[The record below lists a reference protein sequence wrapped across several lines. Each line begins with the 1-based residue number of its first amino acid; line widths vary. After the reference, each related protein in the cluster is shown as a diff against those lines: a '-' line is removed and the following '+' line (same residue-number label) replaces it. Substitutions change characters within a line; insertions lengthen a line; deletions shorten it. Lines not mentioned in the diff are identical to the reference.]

1 MIQQTEPTIGEKEQK
16 AVAEYLESGGW
27 LTEFNKT
34 KELENRIAAFLGVQ
48 HCILVPSGTTA
59 LTLASMVL
67 KPKYR
72 NKVIVPDMTMI
83 ATANAVYQASYD
95 VEFCDIKNESLCLDW
110 FNINKLS
117 ARQSDEIAG
126 IVYVDFNGRASD
138 LDEIQKICR
147 ENNWFLIEDA
157 CQAFGSR
164 YKNSPLGTFGDI
176 GCFSLSPHKIIT
188 TGQGGFL
195 VTNSDSHA
203 KKIRELKDFGRRKS
217 GMDDHIA
224 LGFNYKFTDLQA
236 VIGLAQMDT
245 IDWRINRKKEIYDR
259 YYSKLEKFMI
269 KRETEHTPWFVDI
282 YTDSE
287 NSIHR
292 NNILHKLKE
301 NNIGCRPM
309 YPTLHTQAPYNTW
322 VYAPIS
328 EKISRNGLWLPSH
341 LNLSN
346 EDIDQ
351 VIECI
356 LHG

>member
-138 LDEIQKICR
+138 YAERIT
-147 ENNWFLIEDA
+147 
-157 CQAFGSR
+157 GSLL
-164 YKNSPLGTFGDI
+164 KM
-176 GCFSLSPHKIIT
+176 
-188 TGQGGFL
+188 
-195 VTNSDSHA
+195 HA
-203 KKIRELKDFGRRKS
+203 KRLGLDIKTVHLAHLGILDAFPFRRIRSLLLDKVAF
-217 GMDDHIA
+217 
-224 LGFNYKFTDLQA
+224 
-236 VIGLAQMDT
+236 
-245 IDWRINRKKEIYDR
+245 
-259 YYSKLEKFMI
+259 
-269 KRETEHTPWFVDI
+269 
-282 YTDSE
+282 
-287 NSIHR
+287 
-292 NNILHKLKE
+292 
-301 NNIGCRPM
+301 
-309 YPTLHTQAPYNTW
+309 
-322 VYAPIS
+322 
-328 EKISRNGLWLPSH
+328 
-341 LNLSN
+341 
-346 EDIDQ
+346 
-351 VIECI
+351 
-356 LHG
+356 